1 VLAATPS
8 RGHDSGGTVTGE
20 RNMATRKA
28 SRRVLTVPNALSF
41 VRILLIPAFVAL
53 LVGEDT
59 RLGGFLLMAAVL
71 ATDWVDGVVA
81 RRTGQ
86 VTELGKL
93 LDPFADRL
101 AMVAALVTLVF
112 LDLFPLW
119 AALLVVIRDV
129 VVAGAGAYF
138 LRKGIR
144 IDVRM
149 LGKYATFTLMWGIP
163 MIAWGNAGLPLD
175 DLLLVLGW
183 VWFPVG
189 VIEYYAVTVSYAR
202 DVREALAARVP

>member
-1 VLAATPS
+1 M
-8 RGHDSGGTVTGE
+8 TGE
-20 RNMATRKA
+20 PEIAIANEAA

-41 VRILLIPAFVAL
+41 FRILLIPLFVFL
-53 LVGEDT
+53 LAGEDR
-59 RLGGFLLMAAVL
+59 RLWGFVVMAVVL

-101 AMVAALVTLVF
+101 AVMAALVTLVV

-119 AALLVVIRDV
+119 AALLVVVRDV
-129 VVAGAGAYF
+129 AVALAGVVL

-163 MIAWGNAGLPLD
+163 MIAWGNAGMPLK
-175 DLLLVLGW
+175 DLSLVLGW

-189 VIEYYAVTVSYAR
+189 VIEYYAVTVMYAR
-202 DVREALAARVP
+202 DVRNALAAR